1 MPSALAV
8 AKCFFDFR
16 RRDDGH
22 EHSFVRIHKL
32 VYFAHG
38 LHMGT
43 HEKPLI
49 EEQLEA
55 WQWGP
60 IFPSLYYSL
69 FGRNIPGVMATAPSI
84 EDEDV
89 CSFIERLEK
98 ALRGVSTLTL
108 SAFAHQEGS
117 PWYQVV
123 TEKTGNK
130 DVSVEYLRGHLPPG
144 VVIEREAIR
153 SYFKEIREQP
163 RGREQTQ

>member
-16 RRDDGH
+16 RKDDGH
-22 EHSFVRIHKL
+22 ELSFVRIHKL

-38 LHMGT
+38 LNPGSDL
-43 HEKPLI
+43 LI

-69 FGRNIPGVMATAPSI
+69 FGRNIPEVMASAPRIQDRDISG
-84 EDEDV
+84 
-89 CSFIERLEK
+89 FIERLEK
-98 ALRGVSTLTL
+98 ALRGVNTLTL
-108 SAFAHQEGS
+108 SAFAHEERS
-117 PWYQVV
+117 PWYQAV
-123 TEKTGNK
+123 TGQTGNK
-130 DVSVEYLRGHLPPG
+130 DVSVEYLRRHLPPG

-153 SYFKEIREQP
+153 NYFRQMQEQP
-163 RGREQTQ
+163 DGREQNQ

>member
-22 EHSFVRIHKL
+22 DLSFVRIHKL

-38 LHMGT
+38 LYLDRR
-43 HEKPLI
+43 EELLI
-49 EEQLEA
+49 GEQLEA

-69 FGRNIPGVMATAPSI
+69 FGRNIPGVMASAPSI
-84 EDEDV
+84 EDEDIRG
-89 CSFIERLEK
+89 FIERLEK
-98 ALRGVSTLTL
+98 ALRGVDTLTL
-108 SAFAHQEGS
+108 SAFAHEERS
-117 PWYQVV
+117 PWYQAV
-123 TEKTGNK
+123 TEKTGSK
-130 DVSVEYLRGHLPPG
+130 DVSVEYLRKHLPPG

-153 SYFKEIREQP
+153 SYFKDIRKQSD
-163 RGREQTQ
+163 GREHAQ